1 MKSIH
6 SVIGQGIFLWF
17 GFEEKK
23 REEKFI
29 CRNDCHVCTFNKIK
43 TKYYFSME

>member
-23 REEKFI
+23 ERKNLFAEMI
-29 CRNDCHVCTFNKIK
+29 VTFVLL
-43 TKYYFSME
+43 TK